1 MGKMAD
7 HPTVDRAAASALGD
21 AVRATGY
28 NEPAVRRLLGD
39 DAYSLDREDAPL
51 GERRLPRSP
60 LGTVIRAFFLELPV
74 SAREAVRA
82 LGRRAVDA
90 LEATG
95 LADVGAD
102 VVPRGRIL
110 PVGDLLVA
118 SDDYPS
124 DEVED
129 PPDFVAA
136 YTPTSQLCAS
146 LTPRRRIDRAL
157 DVGTGS
163 GVLALFAARHAKEVV
178 ATDVNPRALAYAELN
193 ASLNGIT
200 NLECRLGS
208 LFDPVAGESFD
219 LITSNAPYVVSPETR
234 FVYRDAGL
242 EGDEVSERVVRAAAR
257 HLREGG
263 FATMLL
269 SWIATDADDPD
280 ERVLAWIEPLE
291 CDAWIL
297 PVWGSDPIEHAAIW
311 NEHLAG
317 DGDRYEAALE
327 EWTGYLARLG
337 GEWVTEGAV
346 LLHRREERVHTTRI
360 DEIDDETLGNASAQV
375 ERAFAARARLA
386 DRGELLDARL
396 AVAARLRLERSL
408 DPRRR
413 DGGAHVEL
421 DEGTMS
427 SIEVPPHMLEVV
439 ASLDG
444 KTRLRDAVKSVATRL
459 ELSATE
465 ASRLDRDAV
474 KVSRELLELGALE
487 FR

>member
-1 MGKMAD
+1 MTRSPVPD
-7 HPTVDRAAASALGD
+7 IAAATTLGNAL
-21 AVRATGY
+21 RATGY
-28 NEPAVRRLLGD
+28 DEAAVRRLLGD
-39 DAYSLDREDAPL
+39 DAYSLAREDAPL
-51 GERRLPRSP
+51 GERRLPRNP
-60 LGTVIRAFFLELPV
+60 LGTVIRAFFLEQPV
-74 SAREAVRA
+74 SSRDAARA
-82 LGRRAVDA
+82 LGRRAIAA

-95 LADVGAD
+95 MADVGAQ

-124 DEVED
+124 EETED

-163 GVLALFAARHAKEVV
+163 GVLALFAARHAREVV

-193 ASLNGIT
+193 AALNGIT
-200 NLECRLGS
+200 NLECRFGS
-208 LFDPVAGESFD
+208 LFEPVAGETFD

-242 EGDEVSERVVRAAAR
+242 EGDEVSERVVRAAAE
-257 HLREGG
+257 HLRDDG
-263 FATMLL
+263 FATLL
-269 SWIATDADDPD
+269 VSWIAMDADDPD
-280 ERVLAWIEPLE
+280 ERILAWIDPLD

-297 PVWGSDPIEHAAIW
+297 PVWGADPIEHAAIW
-311 NEHLAG
+311 NEHFAG
-317 DGDRYEAALE
+317 DDERYEAALD

-346 LLHRREERVHTTRI
+346 LLHRREGRVHTTRI

-375 ERAFAARARLA
+375 ERAFAARARLE
-386 DRGELLDARL
+386 DKRDELLDARL
-396 AVAARLRLERSL
+396 AVAARLHLERSV

-413 DGGAHVEL
+413 DGDAHVEL
-421 DEGTMS
+421 AEGTKS
-427 SIEVPPHMLEVV
+427 SVEVPPHMLEVV

-444 KTRLRDAVKSVATRL
+444 GSRLKDVVKRVVERL

-465 ASRLDRDAV
+465 AARLDRDAV
-474 KVSRELLELGALE
+474 KISRELLELGALE